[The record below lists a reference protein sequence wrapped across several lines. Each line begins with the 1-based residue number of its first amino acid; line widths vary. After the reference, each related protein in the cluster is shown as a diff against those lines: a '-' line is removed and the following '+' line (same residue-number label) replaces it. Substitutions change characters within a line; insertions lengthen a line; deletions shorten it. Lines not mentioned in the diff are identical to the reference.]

1 MFARAEAETDRVSI
15 PNSRALGAHRC
26 DPSAISEVIAA
37 AFRDHSAAIHG
48 TALRST
54 RDPELAA
61 DVTQEAFLR
70 LVVEAQAGRFPD
82 NVGGWLYRTSANLVV
97 SRARRAAVARRL
109 APRLVRFDGPAE
121 PDAVAVLQE
130 QRHELHVALATL
142 SAADR
147 VALLMAAHGATGQ
160 EIARHL
166 GRSHAATRTLLSR
179 ARGRL
184 RTAAME
190 VDARSAPF
198 GSARTRTRTVR
209 RGLSAATETESSG
222 TSPSGC
228 LHLTATSVPEL
239 PRPARVWLASA
250 RGSSGR
256 RPVADDAQFRR
267 SLAAC
272 GPQGGAFM
280 LTT

>member
-1 MFARAEAETDRVSI
+1 
-15 PNSRALGAHRC
+15 
-26 DPSAISEVIAA
+26 VIAA

-121 PDAVAVLQE
+121 PDAIAVLQE

-190 VDARSAPF
+190 VDARSPSF

-222 TSPSGC
+222 TSPSEC

-239 PRPARVWLASA
+239 PRPARVWLESA
-250 RGSSGR
+250 PGSSGR